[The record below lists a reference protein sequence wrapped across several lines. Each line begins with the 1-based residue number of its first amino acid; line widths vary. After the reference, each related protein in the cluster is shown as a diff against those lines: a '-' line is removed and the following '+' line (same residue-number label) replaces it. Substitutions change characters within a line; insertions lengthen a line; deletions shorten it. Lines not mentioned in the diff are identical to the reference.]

1 MNEELIDRNPD
12 VLGGTPVFSGT
23 RVPVR
28 TLVEYLEAGDRLD
41 DVLDDYPTVTRE
53 QAVELLDQLKAQ
65 AKANERSLEGEVR
78 HVLTREV
85 TSYLG
90 TVEFLARA
98 DSLAAST
105 TGTKQTDSTR
115 LVREDRNR

>member
-1 MNEELIDRNPD
+1 MGNLTIRNLRDDVIDR
-12 VLGGTPVFSGT
+12 
-23 RVPVR
+23 
-28 TLVEYLEAGDRLD
+28 
-41 DVLDDYPTVTRE
+41 
-53 QAVELLDQLKAQ
+53 LKAQ

-98 DSLAAST
+98 DSLAATT
-105 TGTKQTDSTR
+105 TGRKQTDSTK
-115 LVREDRNR
+115 LIREDRNR